1 MNIDSLALYMT
12 FLGLLAAIYQLRQ
25 KFLQQRMVFKDSIS
39 KEYFDITFNLDS
51 VRLLVGRLIVNTCS
65 QNNNKNRL
73 ISNPLC

>member
-51 VRLLVGRLIVNTCS
+51 VRLQVDRL
-65 QNNNKNRL
+65 
-73 ISNPLC
+73 